1 MPSLTTQCL
10 VRVPRQAIGSCQE
23 LGYRDEHNKLNGV
36 HLTLSHPDAPASAEP
51 HSIVI
56 AADTYSNNARGGPVE
71 RDSPFTAL
79 VIASDLEALQ
89 PHPGVPNMS

>member
-1 MPSLTTQCL
+1 
-10 VRVPRQAIGSCQE
+10 

-71 RDSPFTAL
+71 RDSPFPAL